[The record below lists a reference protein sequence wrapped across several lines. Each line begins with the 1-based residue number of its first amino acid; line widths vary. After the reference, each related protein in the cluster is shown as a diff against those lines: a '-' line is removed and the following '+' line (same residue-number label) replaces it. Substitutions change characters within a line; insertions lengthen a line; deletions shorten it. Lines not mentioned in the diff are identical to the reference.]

1 MFSDIRYGIR
11 ALRRNPAVTVTA
23 VVALALGI
31 SSNTAMFSLADAFL
45 FKPLALKHP
54 DGLVMLPE
62 TRGDHP
68 IAGMSNV
75 SPANFEDWKRQAQ
88 SFEGLA
94 ACEMVSFNITGQ
106 GDPEGVLGDRVSSG
120 FFELLEAQPAMG
132 RTFQPE
138 EDQTGRDQE
147 VILSFGL
154 WQRRYAADAQIIGK
168 TVRLDGRPFI
178 VVGVMPKDYHFP
190 KGAELWTPMA
200 MSDQERAV
208 RGPRYMDVVA
218 RLKPGVTPRQAGA
231 EMEIIA
237 NRLAQA
243 YPETNRGWHVRVM
256 PIRDFLVGDLTNTYT
271 WMLLVAVGF
280 VLLIACANVA
290 NLQFAR
296 ATFRAREIAVRT
308 ALGASRWSVVRLL
321 LTESVLLGVGGAVG
335 GIWLAQWDVEM
346 IQAYMPPEIARWVS
360 GWDQIHVD
368 GRTLL
373 FTALVAV
380 MAGIVSGLA
389 PALESSRPNLNET
402 LKEGARGSSTG
413 RSGSRLRS
421 VLLVGEIALALVL
434 LVGAGLMVKGV
445 HGLIAIN
452 DDLAPQS
459 VLTLRITLPEA
470 KYKESREI
478 SAFFRRALDS
488 LAALPGV
495 EGAAVETSVP
505 YGDLGGSSRFSIEGQ
520 REEAGEQRVA
530 QDQIISPN
538 YFGTMRVGLREGR
551 ECSERD
557 GRDTQPVVIISESMA
572 RRYWPGKTAVGRKI
586 RLGAEGTKDPWLTVV
601 GVAEDVRYDWFFTE
615 PKPVVYRPYSQVGR
629 PYTYVALRASGD
641 PMALVAG
648 VRHAITGLDSEL
660 PVFDVMT
667 LEKVISES
675 VLGLSYVAVMMTVL
689 GAIALV
695 LACVGVYGV
704 MAYAVSERT
713 REIGIR
719 VALGAEKTD
728 VLRMVITRGLVV
740 TAIGLSI
747 GLVLAVMVARL
758 LASFIYGVSATDWQV
773 FGGVSLALTAAAILA
788 CYIPARRAMRID
800 PVEALRYE

>member
-1 MFSDIRYGIR
+1 VFSDIRYGIR

-120 FFELLEAQPAMG
+120 FFELLEAQPAIG
-132 RTFQPE
+132 RVFQPE